1 MSSDEEYRESPILPK
16 DSDHGSSVSSDLQD
30 EYDEL
35 LRYAVVT
42 PRFGPHFPEQN
53 QLFTEQ
59 IKSDRFSTPKDP
71 VQEQSLA
78 RNYSEENIP
87 ECSAT
92 STSQRRSPPT
102 ANEEERA
109 MSEKK
114 SFLSGL
120 EAFSPL
126 HSEDLSLGGSTSSGS
141 QVQQVRVKELPV
153 PAENMDKVEDV
164 LDLWSGTLKT
174 NVMAELSKWRLTV
187 IEQHKL
193 EIKNQNEKHAEQI
206 SQLSRQIDK
215 LQDHLQTYETSI
227 QRKDEVISNLTH
239 ALEKHKEKME
249 LMRTFTHWRLQLTE
263 AREEDYARSLAD
275 RHYRNTL
282 MKNAWKAWHSVIQ
295 SNWKDKIEQ
304 ACRARAEEV
313 CIELS
318 NDYESKLTQLNSAL
332 GEARAEVQ
340 RLLAERGQFEGS
352 MKKAFMRGV
361 CALNME
367 AMSMFQGRESRME
380 YDPPPRREERDP
392 SPSVTFQNPPVTST
406 HTSSTQHELQS
417 ALHSPVTC
425 EPNYIH
431 AFGPSTV
438 SQSKEEAGASAVI
451 SAATSTSSVLS
462 TQKLPMP
469 RVVTSCQQKAGKI
482 ITARISAR
490 PDVSQRSSKIGSNIT
505 SMAVSP
511 PISSIVVEK
520 HHPVTQQT
528 ISQATAA
535 KYPRSALQ
543 SANSVGGR
551 STGQSGRV
559 SQSHAGIHSI
569 KVVD

>member
-42 PRFGPHFPEQN
+42 PRFGPHFLGQN
-53 QLFTEQ
+53 QLITEQ
-59 IKSDRFSTPKDP
+59 TRIDKVSSPKDP
-71 VQEQSLA
+71 VQDQSPA
-78 RNYSEENIP
+78 RNNSEENIP
-87 ECSAT
+87 DCSAV
-92 STSQRRSPPT
+92 STSQRRSPST
-102 ANEEERA
+102 ANEEERV

-153 PAENMDKVEDV
+153 PSENMDKVEDV

-174 NVMAELSKWRLTV
+174 NIMAELSKWRLTI

-193 EIKNQNEKHAEQI
+193 EIKNQNEKHVEQI
-206 SQLSRQIDK
+206 SQLSNQIDK
-215 LQDHLQTYETSI
+215 LQDLLQTYETSI

-239 ALEKHKEKME
+239 ALEKHKEKTE

-263 AREEDYARSLAD
+263 ARQEDYSHSLAD
-275 RHYRNTL
+275 RHYKSTL
-282 MKNAWKAWHSVIQ
+282 MKNAWKAWRSVIE

-313 CIELS
+313 CVELA
-318 NDYESKLTQLNSAL
+318 NDYESKLTQLNGAL

-380 YDPPPRREERDP
+380 YDHPPRREERDP
-392 SPSVTFQNPPVTST
+392 SPSVTFQNPPVGTTHPST
-406 HTSSTQHELQS
+406 TS

-425 EPNYIH
+425 EPNFIH
-431 AFGPSTV
+431 AFGQSSV
-438 SQSKEEAGASAVI
+438 SQSKEDVNTPAVI
-451 SAATSTSSVLS
+451 SSVTSASSALP
-462 TQKLPMP
+462 TQKLPMT
-469 RVVTSCQQKAGKI
+469 RVVTSCQQKAGKT
-482 ITARISAR
+482 ITARITAR
-490 PDVSQRSSKIGSNIT
+490 SDLAQRSSKIGSNIT
-505 SMAVSP
+505 SMAVNP
-511 PISSIVVEK
+511 PMSSIVVEK

-528 ISQATAA
+528 ISQAAAA
-535 KYPRSALQ
+535 KYPRAALQ
-543 SANSVGGR
+543 STGSIGGR
-551 STGQSGRV
+551 SSGQSGRV
-559 SQSHAGIHSI
+559 SQTHAGIHSI